1 MKKLAPLL
9 ILSLWIFISI
19 STQAQNL
26 TPPYNLKADQISPSL
41 VSFSWDYPDGGQQ
54 GFIVERRQA
63 NIGDFQVIADLPAE
77 TFSYTDNDIENG
89 KSYQYRVKAYS
100 SMQESSYSQFVE
112 GPPSIKLTLDDRQK
126 IATRKLQGILEI
138 SGVPELDYMTV
149 DSGDKY
155 GAIKLGYDE
164 FVVYTNKPLL
174 LTGSGYEYLHLT
186 LKDFASTNWNKVEFR
201 FNDKSG
207 AVIGNYLH
215 TADNLGDGWLKVKIP
230 LSAFTEQEKVQFISF
245 PNAFDCEFGLKEVLF
260 TGDGSSLQW
269 FGNEKYDNATKEQAE
284 GQGTLTFK
292 SAGNLIEEV
301 HIGVINNHNQLER
314 PSMPYSPIDITLAPG
329 ENLLYAMMIDEQ
341 GTVYYSD
348 TISHTVE
355 TGAELKVAHVGCNG
369 SYDGSI
375 DLTMEGGAPPYTF
388 QWSNGATSED
398 ISGLPAGFYEV
409 EITDSQ
415 GSKAFA
421 NTVVKQPNAL
431 EAKLNM
437 ENCTDNTR
445 LLSITGG
452 NAPYSYSVDNGPFQ
466 PLSTSGKEVW
476 RITGNGDDLLNS
488 GFQEAAVDSEDNV
501 YAAGTFYNVIY
512 FGEDSVG
519 RADEEGIYLA
529 GISAQGDFRWGV
541 TIIMLGG
548 ISEMAVDVDGNTTL
562 LFHVWSNNATLI
574 THDQQ
579 IVLKKDTYM
588 ARFNKKGYLDWIKVM
603 PKGFANVGLDG
614 MGNIYV
620 AGQRIS
626 PFFSGNEFKDIKGA
640 SDLYLAKY
648 NTQGQLIWVRN
659 IWGRNSEVN
668 HGMHVSA
675 TGEVYLIGGFET
687 DIHFDDLRLQST
699 NYFDVYVAKYNS
711 SGQALWVNSA
721 GGSMHE
727 DIGKAITVSP
737 EGTVYVTARFRSN
750 AGSFGDATFD
760 RPVLVLASMD
770 DADGTINWAKPYVQ
784 IEGYPTFA
792 MPYDLEANF
801 DGSLYITGEIA
812 GSDISNG
819 SGFEYYNGSFM
830 LRCNTDGVVQEIK
843 NLGPYSYG
851 AASSPLTTTSDNH
864 LIHVE
869 YYSGVSIVKYGSA
882 MQKEIQIDPE
892 VNQTIT
898 VRDANNCTFVIDN
911 LNPAVEQPVICSV
924 TAEINGGNQIN
935 WHTQAK
941 EEVKSY
947 AIYRALGSSEAFR
960 QIGTVPGMESGFYD
974 TDVNIGQHSYTYKI
988 GAVDQCGVETESE
1001 VHKPIYLKASAKGL
1015 NQVHLSWEP
1024 YEGME
1029 YSGYQI
1035 FRGTELSK
1043 LELLAEVPAG
1053 SQDYADVSL
1062 LSDTAFY
1069 KVSIAKPINCNTQ
1082 TNRKAGIAES
1092 RQLINS
1098 NVVALYTQPD
1108 EEEDDVSFYPNPG
1121 TDRVSLKFKSEA
1133 EDNYQLTMIDNK
1145 GRVVKKMTSVRN
1157 DVIIDRGALPPGI
1170 YTVLLSD
1177 RSSVPLRGVVVFQ

>member
-1 MKKLAPLL
+1 PP
-9 ILSLWIFISI
+9 F
-19 STQAQNL
+19 NL
-26 TPPYNLKADQISPSL
+26 EADQISPSL
-41 VSFSWDYPDGGQQ
+41 VSFSWQYPDGGQQ

-63 NIGDFQVIADLPAE
+63 NIDDFQIIADLPAE
-77 TFSYTDNDIENG
+77 TYSYIDNDIEKG

-100 SMQESSYSQFVE
+100 STEESPYSQFVE
-112 GPPSIKLTLDDRQK
+112 GPPSIKLVLDDRQK
-126 IATRKLQGILEI
+126 IATRKLHGILEI
-138 SGVPELDYMTV
+138 SGVPKLDYMTV
-149 DSGDKY
+149 SSGDKY

-164 FVVYTNKPLL
+164 FAVYTNKPLL
-174 LTGSGYEYLHLT
+174 LAGAGYEYLELT
-186 LKDFASTNWNKVEFR
+186 LKDFSGTKWGEVEFT

-207 AVIGNYLH
+207 AVIGDYINS
-215 TADNLGDGWLKVKIP
+215 ADDLGDGWFRVKVP
-230 LSAFTEQEKVQFISF
+230 LSAFMEQEEVQFISF
-245 PNAFDCEFGLKEVLF
+245 PNTFGGEFGLREILF
-260 TGDGSSLQW
+260 TGPDASLQW
-269 FGNEKYDNATKEQAE
+269 FGNEKFDNATKEQAE

-292 SAGNLIEEV
+292 SAGVLIEEV
-301 HIGVINNHNQLER
+301 QIRVLNEHNNLER

-355 TGAELKVAHVGCNG
+355 TGPELKVTHVSCNG

-375 DLTMEGGAPPYTF
+375 DLTMEGGVPPYTF

-415 GSKAFA
+415 NSKAFA
-421 NTVVKQPNAL
+421 NVMIKQPNTL
-431 EAKLNM
+431 EAKLDM
-437 ENCTDNTR
+437 ESCTDNTR

-452 NAPYSYSVDNGPFQ
+452 KAPYSYSVDNGPFQ
-466 PLSTSGKEVW
+466 PLSTSNKEVW
-476 RITGNGDDLLNS
+476 RITGSGDDLLNS
-488 GFQEAAVDSEDNV
+488 GFDEAVVDSEDNV
-501 YAAGTFYNVIY
+501 YIAGTFYDVIY

-519 RADEEGIYLA
+519 RSGNEGFYMASL
-529 GISAQGDFRWGV
+529 SAQGEFNWGV
-541 TIIMLGG
+541 TFIGG
-548 ISEMAVDVDGNTTL
+548 GFWVGGSIGEQAIDGDGNVVL
-562 LFHVWSNNATLI
+562 AFEIFGNNATMV
-574 THDQQ
+574 THNQQ
-579 IVLKKDTYM
+579 ITLKANNGYLV
-588 ARFNKKGYLDWIKVM
+588 RFNKKGYLDWIKIM
-603 PKGFANVGLDG
+603 PKEVSNVGIDG

-620 AGQRIS
+620 AGQRTT

-648 NTQGQLIWVRN
+648 NASGQLIWARN
-659 IWGRNSEVN
+659 IWGRNGEVN
-668 HGMHVSA
+668 NGMHVTI
-675 TGEVYLIGGFET
+675 TGEVYLTGGFET

-699 NYFDVYVAKYNS
+699 NYMDVYVVKYNS

-770 DADGTINWAKPYVQ
+770 DTGGAINWAKPYVQ

-864 LIHVE
+864 LIHVQ
-869 YYSGVSIVKYGSA
+869 YSSGVSIVKYGSA
-882 MQKEIQIDPE
+882 MQKQIQIDPE
-892 VNQTIT
+892 INQSVT
-898 VRDANNCTFVIDN
+898 VRDANNCTFVINN
-911 LNPAVEQPVICSV
+911 LNPTVEQPVICSV
-924 TAEINGGNQIN
+924 TPDINGGGNQLY

-941 EEVKSY
+941 KEVKSY
-947 AIYRALGSSEAFR
+947 TIYRASDASEAFR
-960 QIGTVPGMESGFYD
+960 QIGTVPGLENKFYD
-974 TDVNIGQHSYTYKI
+974 NNANVDRHSYTYKI
-988 GAVDQCGVETESE
+988 GAIDKCGIEAESE
-1001 VHKPIYLKASAKGL
+1001 AHKPIYLKASAKGL

-1035 FRGTELSK
+1035 FRGNELSK

-1053 SQDYADVSL
+1053 SLDYSDVSP

-1069 KVSIAKPINCNTQ
+1069 KVSLVKSMSCNAQINQ
-1082 TNRKAGIAES
+1082 KAGIEEG
-1092 RQLINS
+1092 RQRISS
-1098 NVVALYTQPD
+1098 NVVGLHIQS
-1108 EEEDDVSFYPNPG
+1108 EEEKDDVLFYPNPG
-1121 TDRVSLKFKSEA
+1121 TDRVSLKFKTEV

-1145 GRVVKKMTSVRN
+1145 GRVVKKMTSVRK
-1157 DVIIDRGALPPGI
+1157 DMIIDRGTLPPGI
-1170 YTVLLSD
+1170 YTVLLSGN
-1177 RSSVPLRGVVVFQ
+1177 SGVPLRGVVVFQ